1 MYMDAAKAVGLV
13 AEVIQEQQ
21 LTSFV
26 RLLKLIGVI
35 VVDKICN

>member
-1 MYMDAAKAVGLV
+1 MYMDSAKAVELV